1 METKRILIVD
11 DSALIRSHLREML
24 AEEPDLKIVG
34 EAEDGLE
41 AIEKARAL
49 GPDLVLMDIRMPFMN
64 GIEAVRQLKKEMPE
78 TKAIILTIHDLLEY
92 RKAAKKS
99 GADGFVLKV
108 SIDKELIPTIRDI
121 FDPNKKNENESI
133 F

>member
-11 DSALIRSHLREML
+11 DSAIFRDRISEKL

-34 EAEDGLE
+34 EAADGLE

-64 GIEAVRQLKKEMPE
+64 GIEAVHQLKKEMPE
-78 TKAIILTIHDLLEY
+78 VKAIILTLHDLQEY
-92 RKAAKKS
+92 RKVAKNC
-99 GADGFVLKV
+99 GADAFVLKV
-108 SIDKELIPTIRDI
+108 SIDKELMPAIRDI
-121 FDPNKKNENESI
+121 FNPA
-133 F
+133 